1 MGVSVLALVE
11 EVEVAVVQEAA
22 VMEVLVMVLV
32 EAVEVAV
39 VQGTLVM
46 EVVEVVNMLVAWVK
60 EASLVEMGV
69 VVVVVSVLDQGVWE
83 RGQEVV
89 GTAEDVVELEVHMLV
104 VWV

>member
-83 RGQEVV
+83 QGQEVV